1 MQTTH
6 GKNCDEKHNDEIKC
20 RRFPR
25 TLVKVAVCMPQVEL
39 TTCSLQRRYRWKL
52 QHST

>member
-1 MQTTH
+1 M
-6 GKNCDEKHNDEIKC
+6 GKTAKEKHNDEMKC

-25 TLVKVAVCMPQVEL
+25 TLVKVAVWMPQVEL
-39 TTCSLQRRYRWKL
+39 TTCSLQCRYRWKL